1 MFGKVTDP
9 ERVER
14 ERATPEIHTVV
25 RGGRED
31 AGGRPKFAGEA
42 VFELADVTVSY
53 DGIAAVADVSLDVYR
68 NHITA
73 LIGPS
78 GCGKSTLIRCLNRMN
93 DLIPAASVDGTVL
106 YHGQD
111 LYASQVDPVEVRKRI
126 GMVFQKPNPFPKSIF
141 DNIAFGPRVLG
152 MKDDLHGR
160 VERALRRAALWD
172 EVKDRLD
179 ANAYGMSGGQ
189 QQRLCIARCLAVDPD
204 VILMDEPCSA
214 LDPISTGKIEDL
226 MLELKQRLL
235 DRDRHP
241 QHAAGGA
248 HLRPHG
254 VPDRRAG
261 RHREASHRPRR
272 GIRRDREDLHQSQR
286 PANRGL
292 RDRKGR
298 LMAPDEI
305 RLQYR
310 EELERLEGRALDGLD
325 LVIAALD
332 RAVEAVQHQDI
343 ELAELVI
350 ADDDVIDGRYLE
362 IHQAI
367 LTLLATQ
374 APVATDLR
382 LIAALLHVMKNIERM
397 GDQCVNIAKLI
408 PIAGHEPPA
417 DERMLKNLVTM
428 GKSLRG
434 QIRQAKR
441 AFLER
446 DIDMAR
452 DLVRQDDVIDNL
464 NKECFHRAIEIG
476 DEHDRREW
484 AMTMMLVA
492 RALERIGDNAV
503 DVGEQ
508 VAFLVTGL
516 FREFEDASHPG
527 EDTLPQPSSA

>member
-1 MFGKVTDP
+1 
-9 ERVER
+9 
-14 ERATPEIHTVV
+14 
-25 RGGRED
+25 
-31 AGGRPKFAGEA
+31 
-42 VFELADVTVSY
+42 
-53 DGIAAVADVSLDVYR
+53 
-68 NHITA
+68 
-73 LIGPS
+73 
-78 GCGKSTLIRCLNRMN
+78 
-93 DLIPAASVDGTVL
+93 
-106 YHGQD
+106 
-111 LYASQVDPVEVRKRI
+111 
-126 GMVFQKPNPFPKSIF
+126 
-141 DNIAFGPRVLG
+141 
-152 MKDDLHGR
+152 
-160 VERALRRAALWD
+160 
-172 EVKDRLD
+172 
-179 ANAYGMSGGQ
+179 
-189 QQRLCIARCLAVDPD
+189 
-204 VILMDEPCSA
+204 
-214 LDPISTGKIEDL
+214 
-226 MLELKQRLL
+226 
-235 DRDRHP
+235 
-241 QHAAGGA
+241 
-248 HLRPHG
+248 
-254 VPDRRAG
+254 
-261 RHREASHRPRR
+261 
-272 GIRRDREDLHQSQR
+272 
-286 PANRGL
+286 
-292 RDRKGR
+292 
-298 LMAPDEI
+298 MAPDQI
-305 RLQYR
+305 RVQYR

-332 RAVEAVQHQDI
+332 RTVEAVQHQDI

-417 DERMLKNLVTM
+417 DEGMLNNLVTM

-434 QIRQAKR
+434 QIMQAKR

-446 DIDMAR
+446 DIAMAR

-464 NKECFHRAIEIG
+464 NKECFQLAIEIG
-476 DEHDRREW
+476 DDQDRREW

-527 EDTLPQPSSA
+527 EDVLPEPSSA